1 VLGRSGA
8 SATAT
13 SGWVIRVNKP
23 TALGFPCSYTKLL
36 SGIAPWA
43 GERDHSNLFFFRFCS
58 CPFPLRRSS
67 RRRRRSSRMPS
78 LFFPL
83 LKKNRPR
90 RGAQVQPPVW
100 HWRWHSLHRRAV
112 PRRHRQHRL
121 AAGFRGL
128 HGRRRHHVCARKPGL
143 RRVGG
148 REERLP
154 GFCRRE
160 LLPDLGLGRHRD
172 DGLGELE
179 FCSFILKGGRGG
191 RRFSLLCSPLSH
203 SLPLF
208 PLPLSRP
215 QREKKKKKK
224 KTPTDLP
231 GRLLHVDGAARR
243 LVLLGLRPRLL
254 VPLRLLRL
262 RRQLGAGRRDG
273 ADWRRR
279 GPRVLGCFF
288 GLALLV
294 FAGRKRKEREREE
307 QEQDGAFSLSRSF
320 FFPLSFL
327 FSPFERRNNMMI

>member
-1 VLGRSGA
+1 MLGRSGA

-23 TALGFPCSYTKLL
+23 TAPGFPCSYTKLL

-43 GERDHSNLFFFRFCS
+43 GERYHFNLFFFVFVLVRFPCVVPQEEEEEAHG
-58 CPFPLRRSS
+58 CPP
-67 RRRRRSSRMPS
+67 

-90 RGAQVQPPVW
+90 RGAQVQPPVR

-128 HGRRRHHVCARKPGL
+128 HGRRRHHICARKPGL

-191 RRFSLLCSPLSH
+191 HRFSLLCSPLSH

-215 QREKKKKKK
+215 QREKKKKKLQ
-224 KTPTDLP
+224 DLP

-243 LVLLGLRPRLL
+243 LVLLGLRPRFL
-254 VPLRLLRL
+254 VPLRLLRP

-294 FAGRKRKEREREE
+294 FAGRKRKERGSKKNKNET
-307 QEQDGAFSLSRSF
+307 GLFPSLVRS
-320 FFPLSFL
+320 SFL
-327 FSPFERRNNMMI
+327 FLFCSLRSKEETI

>member
-1 VLGRSGA
+1 MLGRSGA

-23 TALGFPCSYTKLL
+23 TAPGFPCSYTKLL

-43 GERDHSNLFFFRFCS
+43 GERDHFNLFFFVFVLVRFPCVVPQEEEEEAHG
-58 CPFPLRRSS
+58 CPPL
-67 RRRRRSSRMPS
+67 
-78 LFFPL
+78 LFPL
-83 LKKNRPR
+83 LKKKRPR
-90 RGAQVQPPVW
+90 RGAQVQPPVR

-128 HGRRRHHVCARKPGL
+128 HGRRRHHICARKPGL

-191 RRFSLLCSPLSH
+191 HRFSLLCSPLSH

-215 QREKKKKKK
+215 QREKKKK
-224 KTPTDLP
+224 TPRPTRAP
-231 GRLLHVDGAARR
+231 SARR
-243 LVLLGLRPRLL
+243 R
-254 VPLRLLRL
+254 
-262 RRQLGAGRRDG
+262 
-273 ADWRRR
+273 
-279 GPRVLGCFF
+279 
-288 GLALLV
+288 
-294 FAGRKRKEREREE
+294 
-307 QEQDGAFSLSRSF
+307 SRSPSRPSRSSAA
-320 FFPLSFL
+320 FPRS
-327 FSPFERRNNMMI
+327 SPAPSSPSATRGRSQGRG

>member
-1 VLGRSGA
+1 MLGRSGA

-23 TALGFPCSYTKLL
+23 TAPGFPCSYTKLL

-43 GERDHSNLFFFRFCS
+43 GERDHFNLFFFVFVLFRFPCVVPQEEEAHG
-58 CPFPLRRSS
+58 CPP
-67 RRRRRSSRMPS
+67 

-90 RGAQVQPPVW
+90 RGAQVQPPVR

-191 RRFSLLCSPLSH
+191 ASILVALFAAL
-203 SLPLF
+203 SLPSS
-208 PLPLSRP
+208 LPFASLP
-215 QREKKKKKK
+215 PATKK

>member
-1 VLGRSGA
+1 MLGRSGA

-23 TALGFPCSYTKLL
+23 TAPGFPCSYTKLL

-43 GERDHSNLFFFRFCS
+43 GERDHFNLFFFVFVLFRFPCVVPQEEEAHG
-58 CPFPLRRSS
+58 CPP
-67 RRRRRSSRMPS
+67 

-90 RGAQVQPPVW
+90 RGAQVQPPVR

-191 RRFSLLCSPLSH
+191 ASILVALFAAL
-203 SLPLF
+203 SLPSS
-208 PLPLSRP
+208 LPFASLP
-215 QREKKKKKK
+215 PATKK

-231 GRLLHVDGAARR
+231 GRLLHVDRAARR